1 MNTKLAAT
9 IHDTEPA
16 APRRRRTQA
25 ERVAESDRRMLDAAT
40 ALIARMGYAGT
51 TLESI
56 GSEAGY
62 SRQLVAQRFGSKDK
76 LLEAVISGH
85 GDTLR
90 VRAQDRRRSLAGLQA
105 LFTEVDSYLQ
115 ALDSPSVQSRAFF
128 VLMMESAGPAPQ
140 FRPVF
145 AAITAR
151 WEDSLAET
159 IRDAQALG
167 AIRKDVD
174 AHMEAM
180 LLIATLRGGAH
191 PVIDGPRAK
200 QRAGRHQRDQ
210 AVVGRAADGTQRRVA
225 PFATRRTLG
234 VASPAR
240 YDRGVPCT
248 HAGPLWNT
256 PIHPCCHRSTWP

>member
-9 IHDTEPA
+9 THGTKTSGTPR
-16 APRRRRTQA
+16 PRRKQA
-25 ERVAESDRRMLDAAT
+25 ERVAESDGRMLEAAT

-90 VRAQDRRRSLAGLQA
+90 VRALERRRSLSGLQA
-105 LFTEVDSYLQ
+105 LFMEVDSYLQ

-128 VLMMESAGPAPQ
+128 VLMLESAGPAPQ

-151 WEDSLAET
+151 WQDTLAET
-159 IRDAQALG
+159 ILDAQAQG

-174 AHMEAM
+174 ANLEAM
-180 LLIATLRGGAH
+180 LLIATLRGVRIQSLMD
-191 PVIDGPRAK
+191 PSRSNVP
-200 QRAGRHQRDQ
+200 
-210 AVVGRAADGTQRRVA
+210 AAINAIKLSLAER
-225 PFATRRTLG
+225 LI
-234 VASPAR
+234 AR
-240 YDRGVPCT
+240 N
-248 HAGPLWNT
+248 AA
-256 PIHPCCHRSTWP
+256 